1 MFEIG
6 NEYPIDRFVNKLLDE
21 NTIEVTAKVT
31 ESITA
36 THVQNMYRKGY
47 NVATI
52 SDCLDIPE
60 NKVEMICSST
70 GCLNSDPCTDNE
82 ASMFEVGNKYP
93 IDRYVDRLIEETTIS
108 ITESVTTRAMDYITE
123 SITAKVTESVTA
135 VHVQNMYRK
144 GYNTATISDC
154 LDIPENKVEMI
165 CSSTG
170 CLNSAPCTDNDARMF
185 ENENKYPID
194 RYVDRLIEETTISV
208 TESVTTRAMDYIT
221 ESITAKVTESITTT
235 LIRNLYR
242 NGIDIETIADYL
254 DRTESEIEEYL
265 SPILE

>member
-47 NVATI
+47 NTATI

-82 ASMFEVGNKYP
+82 ARMFENENKYP
-93 IDRYVDRLIEETTIS
+93 IGRYVDKLIEETTIS
-108 ITESVTTRAMDYITE
+108 ITESVTNRAME
-123 SITAKVTESVTA
+123 
-135 VHVQNMYRK
+135 
-144 GYNTATISDC
+144 
-154 LDIPENKVEMI
+154 
-165 CSSTG
+165 
-170 CLNSAPCTDNDARMF
+170 
-185 ENENKYPID
+185 
-194 RYVDRLIEETTISV
+194 
-208 TESVTTRAMDYIT
+208 YIT
-221 ESITAKVTESITTT
+221 ESITAKVTESITAT

-242 NGIDIETIADYL
+242 NGIDIETISEYI

-265 SPILE
+265 GSQILE